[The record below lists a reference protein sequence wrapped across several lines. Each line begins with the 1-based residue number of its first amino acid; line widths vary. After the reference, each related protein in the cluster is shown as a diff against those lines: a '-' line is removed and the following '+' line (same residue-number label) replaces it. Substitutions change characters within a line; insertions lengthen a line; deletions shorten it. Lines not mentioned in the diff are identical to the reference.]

1 MSDNIK
7 EIFIDLS
14 GSDHHSM
21 DLHIPDDHETSDMYV
36 EPESESDSNPDLNTE
51 YSYNNS
57 TYKGIGGADPNE
69 NMDNVNGNNVS
80 VIKLDGNSNTNNAN
94 DTNDVNSNASI
105 SNSDTND
112 ANDASISNSNSNS
125 NSNDENQPAP
135 EQININDQ
143 VENGSNSNVE
153 EIDISSSDNSNSDK
167 SVSNSNANVDQE
179 SNNNSN
185 GNFNS
190 NSNIEEIDLFDNS
203 SSAIEVEDRVEIA
216 EHERVYTDDIYRQLL
231 LNELLS
237 ELPIE
242 KQNKRY
248 FQEII
253 METVEKML
261 DLKNAAKSICS
272 RPANYNKLKDNISN
286 GIFNTDR
293 IIPVILDKKVIYKT
307 NKVQNENENGIE
319 ESIDHLLHG
328 SQDGY
333 HIEYQTD
340 IFKREAELLE
350 KFKSGEIKYNE
361 FYQNVYNIQKPYL
374 IKKNDGKG
382 YKYVNNCNT
391 RALRFYNIDNKYWE
405 DRILLPSLQ
414 TSYEVLDTYTK
425 QKTLVKKILIAGEDV
440 NLAGFYINRSGTV
453 RENLTGLPYVITSKF
468 GKVGDIKKIA
478 IGKNTA
484 IVTLPDHGLEKGQ
497 KIYLKGTNCFPSIDG
512 SYKDKVNVIDKDNFS
527 VPKQLLKTG
536 DKGELYANLAL
547 NVKTYHVSITN
558 EDDPEKATIQL
569 HDLQKKKVDPD
580 TVLKGTEPALIL
592 FNDIRL
598 RSELYKKLVD
608 TLIPDD
614 QTIIENELSWI
625 EKEHNLTQIRKS
637 LLDKYDVD
645 IFDFR
650 IEILENIKK
659 MIKSNIEK
667 IEKEKEPT
675 PNKSKQI
682 VSKISPIFSDKY
694 LKNPLIIEMYGTYPY
709 FDKRM
714 DSDSTRF
721 NWIVT
726 RPDFGAIYFIIY
738 SIENK
743 TTDSKAKVEKL
754 IGDYKKEQSTVE
766 RNIKDEKKKSSYFK
780 EEKECQKYR
789 KEYRSMNELLKDKT
803 KYEIGDIAII
813 NTVTKD
819 KVHLLSEDDGKLF
832 TWNKSGEWKEIGK
845 SDLESLDQLCDLNV
859 TELKQLSL
867 DKLICLYKD
876 RCGSKRMIRLE
887 ERENNLG
894 LDLNHLD
901 ELIETIKNNDL
912 NNRYTTLLK
921 KYSFLSKQNK
931 VSKKEEKESKNNK
944 NTKENSDEPID
955 QKLLSNEFIEKIYR
969 VKSAQLRAY
978 LIYQLIQ
985 KDGIL
990 INNYI
995 YSKKYKERMLCGHW
1009 YYLLLSENAATSTR
1023 QGELYQIML
1032 DKFGDE
1038 GYVSIGTQSC
1048 KVCGE
1053 FLNIVDYDESEGL
1066 NELGERRVSREVL
1079 NERILD
1085 AKTVVEEEAALK
1097 NEYGEIN
1104 CRDKIFKDCLIR
1116 ANILPES
1123 LNSAFKICDT
1133 LNSILDKIG
1142 INLRMGDFLD
1152 IIVDVVRKD
1161 KQQVSPI
1168 KHKKHEMLR
1177 LKKRGLTLEKIN
1189 QLESRGYFRDAYN
1202 RYQLNS
1208 DNNKNIS
1215 LAVRLLLTL
1224 QYAVP
1229 QYIVGKIMVPCSFQ
1243 GYHGE
1248 NGIHFMACVLRKMG
1262 IVYESYKTEAGKLS
1276 LRPLGEQKT
1285 IDQVWYYYKQFSDLP
1300 KIIMA
1305 RKKKEEFD
1313 FEKKQIVKDEPV
1325 SYEKEVNF
1333 GKDVK
1338 LEVDFIET
1346 VKKSKDVNT
1355 FYDQYL
1361 ERRLYLENELMK
1373 SIFEVVH
1380 SSEVDML
1387 NPEVNSVALG
1397 ACCLSPAT
1405 DDNTYDFFNKIT
1417 DNKSKKLR
1425 EELATINRYNKLF
1438 IERGSFSYN
1447 IETSDKTYYTFNDN
1461 SLCNYSA
1468 SEQIILDK
1476 FLYFCS
1482 EGISRGEKHI
1492 FNELGRCIKC
1502 GEYREEIR
1510 KQKHTV
1516 DKYYDLLDSIK
1527 VKNSTPLKMKV
1538 DLSHIEN
1545 FDSIR
1550 YDCTQNYDSLMTQFV
1565 NKLSKLL
1572 NKQNDP
1578 EFTTKYLTI
1587 IQNLGFFKNELD
1599 ALQEDIDKDDEKKK
1613 IITYR
1618 TIQKQRV
1625 KNIKNYINNYFRK
1638 YISAIANEHYK
1649 TGYVKLETMNSEKQ
1663 TEFLTQIYNE
1673 QNSLEF
1679 FFKNNF
1685 SDLFKKLKFDYSV
1698 SDINNINGYP
1708 NVYNYT
1714 YTEVLKETPFS
1725 YRYAANM
1732 LVYILLTQL
1741 NGFFQTDLSKV
1752 DVNNENKKIGDSIG
1766 KYRIVANF
1774 IVKMFDMINDE
1785 TQMFDISKEEFDK
1798 AQSVVEYNYK
1808 RRREDKMKKLTE
1820 AEKSTIKAQ
1829 LGLET
1834 IDEYTF
1840 GDYTG
1845 EGLTEIKKEAEL
1857 NEEALIDSAKDSL
1870 RKKLGRDPTLNEIES
1885 FKENYTAEQAIA
1897 QEEYDDKFAIYSSKE
1912 GLNVMEIG
1920 DDYGEM
1926 PQGTESEGDGFSDFT
1941 QAELF
1946 GSN

>member
-1 MSDNIK
+1 MNDNIK

-14 GSDHHSM
+14 DSDHQNM
-21 DLHIPDDHETSDMYV
+21 NLHIKSDKIPDINN
-36 EPESESDSNPDLNTE
+36 ESEYED
-51 YSYNNS
+51 

-69 NMDNVNGNNVS
+69 NMDDINNNIS
-80 VIKLDGNSNTNNAN
+80 VIKLDGNNSSEEEINSNTNN
-94 DTNDVNSNASI
+94 DVN
-105 SNSDTND
+105 
-112 ANDASISNSNSNS
+112 
-125 NSNDENQPAP
+125 ENQNQPNT

-143 VENGSNSNVE
+143 VENGDNSNIE
-153 EIDISSSDNSNSDK
+153 EIDISNSDKSDTNSNIDSNTEIDQGKNDNNSENNNFENNSNLDSDSDSNSNLDSNSNSD
-167 SVSNSNANVDQE
+167 
-179 SNNNSN
+179 
-185 GNFNS
+185 S
-190 NSNIEEIDLFDNS
+190 NSNIEEINLFDNS
-203 SSAIEVEDRVEIA
+203 SNVIEVEDRVEIA

-231 LNELLS
+231 LNEFLS

-242 KQNKRY
+242 KQNKKY
-248 FQEII
+248 FQEITI
-253 METVEKML
+253 KTVEKIL
-261 DLKNAAKSICS
+261 DLKNIAKSICS
-272 RPANYNKLKDNISN
+272 KPTNYNKLKENISN

-307 NKVQNENENGIE
+307 SKIQNDNENGIE

-328 SQDGY
+328 SHDGY
-333 HIEYQTD
+333 NIEYQND
-340 IFKREAELLE
+340 VFKREAELIE
-350 KFKSGEIKYNE
+350 KFKSGEIKYDE
-361 FYQNVYNIQKPYL
+361 FYQNLYNVQKPYL

-382 YKYVNNCNT
+382 YKYINNYNT
-391 RALRFYNIDNKYWE
+391 RALRFYNIDSKYWE
-405 DRILLPSLQ
+405 DRILLPSLE
-414 TSYEVLDTYTK
+414 TSYEVVDNYSK
-425 QKTLVKKILIAGEDV
+425 QRTLVKKILISGEDV
-440 NLAGFYINRSGTV
+440 NLAGFYINRHGTV

-468 GKVGDIKKIA
+468 GKVGDIEKIS

-484 IVTLPDHGLEKGQ
+484 IITLPNHGLEKGQ
-497 KIYLKGTNCFPSIDG
+497 NIYLKNSNCFPSIDG
-512 SYKDKVNVIDKDNFS
+512 SYKNKVNVIDKDNFT

-536 DKGELYANLAL
+536 DKGELYANLEL
-547 NVKTYHVSITN
+547 NVKTYHVSITE
-558 EDDPEKATIQL
+558 EDDSKKTIFQL
-569 HDLQKKKVDPD
+569 HDLQNKKVDPD
-580 TVLKGTEPALIL
+580 TVLKGTEPILIL

-598 RSELYKKLVD
+598 NSKLYKKLVD
-608 TLIPDD
+608 TFIPDD
-614 QTIIENELSWI
+614 KIIIENELSWI
-625 EKEHNLTQIRKS
+625 EKEHDLKQIRKC
-637 LLDKYDVD
+637 LINKYNVD

-650 IEILENIKK
+650 IEILENIKNI
-659 MIKSNIEK
+659 IKSNIEK
-667 IEKEKEPT
+667 IEKEKKPA
-675 PNKSKQI
+675 PNKNKK
-682 VSKISPIFSDKY
+682 VNNKISHIFSDRY
-694 LKNPLIIEMYGTYPY
+694 LKNPLIIEMYGIYPY
-709 FDKRM
+709 FNKRM

-721 NWIVT
+721 NWIST
-726 RPDFGAIYFIIY
+726 RSDFGAIYFIIY

-743 TTDSKAKVEKL
+743 TKDNKVKVEKL
-754 IGDYKKEQSTVE
+754 ISDYKKEQSTVE
-766 RNIKDEKKKSSYFK
+766 KNIKDEKKKSSYFK

-789 KEYRSMNELLKDKT
+789 KEYRSMDELLNDKT
-803 KYEIGDIAII
+803 KYETGDIAII

-819 KVHLLSEDDGKLF
+819 KIHLLSEDDGKLF
-832 TWNKSGEWKEIGK
+832 KWDKSGEWKEIGK
-845 SDLESLDQLCDLNV
+845 SDLESLDQLCDLNI

-867 DKLICLYKD
+867 DKLVCMYKD
-876 RCGSKRMIRLE
+876 RCKSKRIIRLE

-894 LDLNHLD
+894 SDLNHLD
-901 ELIETIKNNDL
+901 ELVETIKNNNI

-921 KYSFLSKQNK
+921 KYSFLSKENI
-931 VSKKEEKESKNNK
+931 VDKNNK
-944 NTKENSDEPID
+944 NSTDDTDNTDEPID
-955 QKLLSNEFIEKIYR
+955 QKLLTNEFIEKIYR

-1009 YYLLLSENAATSTR
+1009 YYLLLSENADSSYR
-1023 QGELYQIML
+1023 QSELYQIML

-1066 NELGERRVSREVL
+1066 DELGKRRVSREVL

-1085 AKTVVEEEAALK
+1085 AKTVIEEEAALK
-1097 NEYGEIN
+1097 DEYGRIN
-1104 CRDKIFKDCLIR
+1104 CRDNVFKDCLLK
-1116 ANILPES
+1116 ANILPEN
-1123 LNSAFKICDT
+1123 LNSALKICDT
-1133 LNSILDKIG
+1133 LNSIIDKIG

-1202 RYQLNS
+1202 RYQLNN

-1215 LAVRLLLTL
+1215 LAVRLLLAL

-1229 QYIVGKIMVPCSFQ
+1229 QYIVGKIMIPCSFQ
-1243 GYHGE
+1243 GYQGE
-1248 NGIHFMACVLRKMG
+1248 NGIQFMVCVLRKMG
-1262 IVYESYKTEAGKLS
+1262 IIYESYKTEDGKLN

-1285 IDQVWYYYKQFSDLP
+1285 IDQVRYYYKQYSDLP

-1305 RKKKEEFD
+1305 KKKKEMFD
-1313 FEKKQIVKDEPV
+1313 LDKKQIIKDEQV

-1333 GKDVK
+1333 GKDIK
-1338 LEVDFIET
+1338 LEVDFIQT
-1346 VKKSKDVNT
+1346 VKNSKEVNT
-1355 FYDQYL
+1355 FYNQYL

-1380 SSEVDML
+1380 SSEIDML
-1387 NPEVNSVALG
+1387 NPEVNSVSLG
-1397 ACCLSPAT
+1397 GCCLSPAT
-1405 DDNTYDFFNKIT
+1405 NDNTYDFFNKIT

-1425 EELATINRYNKLF
+1425 DELAIIDKYSKLF

-1447 IETSDKTYYTFNDN
+1447 IETSDKTYHTFNDN

-1468 SEQIILDK
+1468 SKQIILDK

-1482 EGISRGEKHI
+1482 EGISRGEKHV

-1502 GEYREEIR
+1502 GEYRDEIK

-1527 VKNSTPLKMKV
+1527 VKNSTSVKIKV
-1538 DLSHIEN
+1538 DLSYIEN
-1545 FDSIR
+1545 FDDIR
-1550 YDCTQNYDSLMTQFV
+1550 YDCTQNYDTLMTQFI

-1572 NKQNDP
+1572 NKQSDP

-1587 IQNLGFFKNELD
+1587 IQNMGFFKNELD
-1599 ALQEDIDKDDEKKK
+1599 ALEEGIDKDDEKNK

-1618 TIQKQRV
+1618 SIQKQRV

-1638 YISAIANEHYK
+1638 YISAIANEHFK
-1649 TGYVKLETMNSEKQ
+1649 TGYVNLETMNSEKQ
-1663 TEFLTQIYNE
+1663 TEFITQIYDE
-1673 QNSLEF
+1673 QNNLEF

-1685 SDLFKKLKFDYSV
+1685 SNLFKKLKFDYSV

-1708 NVYNYT
+1708 NVYNYS

-1732 LVYILLTQL
+1732 LIYILLTQL
-1741 NGFFQTDLSKV
+1741 NGFFQINLSDI
-1752 DVNNENKKIGDSIG
+1752 DVNNQDKKMSNSISN
-1766 KYRIVANF
+1766 YRIIANF
-1774 IVKMFDMINDE
+1774 IVKIFDMINDE
-1785 TQMFDISKEEFDK
+1785 TQMFDISKKEFDK
-1798 AQSVVEYNYK
+1798 AQSVFEYNYK
-1808 RRREDKMKKLTE
+1808 RKHEDKIKKLTE
-1820 AEKSTIKAQ
+1820 AEKSIIKAQ
-1829 LGLET
+1829 LGLES
-1834 IDEYTF
+1834 IDEYTY

-1845 EGLTEIKKEAEL
+1845 EGLTEIKKKEEL
-1857 NEEALIDSAKDSL
+1857 NDEALIDSAKDSL
-1870 RKKLGRDPTLNEIES
+1870 RKKLGRDPTLNEIEN
-1885 FKENYTAEQAIA
+1885 FKENYKSEQAIA
-1897 QEEYDDKFAIYSSKE
+1897 QEEYDNEFAIYDAKE
-1912 GLNVMEIG
+1912 GLNVMEVG

-1926 PQGTESEGDGFSDFT
+1926 PQGTESEGNGFSDFT
-1941 QAELF
+1941 QAELY